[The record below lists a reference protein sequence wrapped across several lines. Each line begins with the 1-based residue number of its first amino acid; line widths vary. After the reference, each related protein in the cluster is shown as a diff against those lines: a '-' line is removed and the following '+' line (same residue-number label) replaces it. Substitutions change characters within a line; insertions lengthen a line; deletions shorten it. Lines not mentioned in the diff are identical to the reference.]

1 MLMGSRRAWQRAGHG
16 RATVCAAGGAC
27 PSPHPRLNPRHP
39 RNHPTHRPRSDM
51 GTVVM
56 GKSEAG
62 VVRKGDTLMVM
73 PNK

>member
-1 MLMGSRRAWQRAGHG
+1 M
-16 RATVCAAGGAC
+16 
-27 PSPHPRLNPRHP
+27 
-39 RNHPTHRPRSDM
+39 HRPAHPAHPACLSCRDM

-62 VVRKGDTLMVM
+62 VVKKGDTLMMM

>member
-1 MLMGSRRAWQRAGHG
+1 MAQQIAVHAKQARPCFGNLPSALLRILQK
-16 RATVCAAGGAC
+16 C
-27 PSPHPRLNPRHP
+27 PAPHPPACLAACR
-39 RNHPTHRPRSDM
+39 DM

-62 VVRKGDTLMVM
+62 VVKKGDTLMMM

>member
-1 MLMGSRRAWQRAGHG
+1 MLSRCPCPLNCCLSHSNPPP
-16 RATVCAAGGAC
+16 AAC
-27 PSPHPRLNPRHP
+27 R
-39 RNHPTHRPRSDM
+39 DM

-62 VVRKGDTLMVM
+62 VVKKGDTLMVM

>member
-1 MLMGSRRAWQRAGHG
+1 MRAFTTTYKAAWHMSAGVRA
-16 RATVCAAGGAC
+16 RI
-27 PSPHPRLNPRHP
+27 
-39 RNHPTHRPRSDM
+39 PTPAPLPRSDM

-62 VVRKGDTLMVM
+62 VVKKGDTLMVM